1 MLDVREEKKLI
12 NNLLQ
17 KLINNRRE
25 INRHYDEL
33 IERLDVLIISEQSST
48 NTISEI
54 KRSVS
59 IMEREKIRNQDY
71 LFSKNK
77 THHHVPFD
85 RTSKNILA
93 ILKQSPVPLSN
104 QQLLKKLNTEYELFI
119 SYKNLTCNIL
129 PKMLKERSLPI
140 ERAYRGYWQ
149 YCLPKL

>member
-25 INRHYDEL
+25 INRYYDEL

-59 IMEREKIRNQDY
+59 IMEREKYGIKTIY
-71 LFSKNK
+71 LAKIKRIIMSRLIVHQKYFGYFEAESS
-77 THHHVPFD
+77 
-85 RTSKNILA
+85 TSK
-93 ILKQSPVPLSN
+93 
-104 QQLLKKLNTEYELFI
+104 
-119 SYKNLTCNIL
+119 
-129 PKMLKERSLPI
+129 
-140 ERAYRGYWQ
+140 
-149 YCLPKL
+149 